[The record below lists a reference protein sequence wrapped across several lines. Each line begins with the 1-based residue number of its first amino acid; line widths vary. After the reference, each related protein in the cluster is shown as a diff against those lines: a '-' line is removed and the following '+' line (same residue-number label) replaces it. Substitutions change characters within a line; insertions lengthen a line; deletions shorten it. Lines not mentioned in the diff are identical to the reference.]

1 MLELVRDHASS
12 SLVKSY
18 ARKTENIRRKYAAVR
33 GRRKRT
39 EIFFS
44 GCSLVVAVA
53 GRAVWGVPNDPPNPQ
68 AHRYGHAMRRAV
80 LRIYRG
86 TRRIPLQ
93 AANVRKMAV
102 EREPNAQA
110 MVLVVIRVRPG
121 RVASAR
127 ACVMAPQW
135 PRKCQ
140 IVAGAK
146 PLELGVWTHWRRS
159 DRFQRHGRTE

>member
-1 MLELVRDHASS
+1 
-12 SLVKSY
+12 
-18 ARKTENIRRKYAAVR
+18 
-33 GRRKRT
+33 
-39 EIFFS
+39 
-44 GCSLVVAVA
+44 
-53 GRAVWGVPNDPPNPQ
+53 
-68 AHRYGHAMRRAV
+68 MRRAV

-102 EREPNAQA
+102 ERGPNAQA

-146 PLELGVWTHWRRS
+146 PLELGIWTHWRRS
-159 DRFQRHGRTE
+159 DRFKRHGRAE